1 MKSALRPVPWRV
13 LSSRE
18 TKLTLSQHTVR
29 LVRFGLAAKLA
40 ACLIAGAVGSFA
52 IYGYFN
58 QRAEQKQLEA
68 LVSLSAERIS
78 DIIQYSAWQA
88 MLHNDRGMLYS
99 MIRDI
104 GREPGIRRV
113 RIINE
118 EGLVQHST
126 DAAEIGTLVD
136 KRAEACYACH
146 SQSQPLTR
154 LARRDRAR
162 IFADDAGAR
171 TLAVIR
177 PIENHAEC
185 SNAACHAHP
194 AERRILGV
202 IDAHL
207 ALDTV
212 DAQMAEHRRQGYLYL
227 AAMCVFGCLLSVV
240 FVWYFVHHPVSAL
253 VRGTRRLAEGDLA
266 HRIQVSSRDE
276 LGLAAESFNQMA
288 HELEEAHEEST
299 RWARTLEDRVK
310 EKTAELETAYKGLIH
325 TEKMASLGR
334 LAATVAHEVNNP
346 LFGMLTYA
354 RLVQKDLRRPEI
366 DDAARKRMSESL
378 QVIEHE
384 SRRCGDLM
392 KNLLAFARQSPPQRA
407 PVQVNMVVER
417 AVTLVTHQL
426 ALAQTVLLKN
436 LADDLPEIPCDAGQ
450 IQQVLIVLIVN
461 ASEALGKG
469 GEIRVT
475 TAPLPGRQ
483 GVRLTVKD
491 NGPGIPETIQQQI
504 FEPFFSTKDNQHRT
518 GLGLAVAKGIVD
530 RHGGSITVRSEVGF
544 GAEFRVDL
552 PLGAPPEAA
561 PGETEKAAAQ
571 PAQGATTET

>member
-1 MKSALRPVPWRV
+1 M
-13 LSSRE
+13 
-18 TKLTLSQHTVR
+18 
-29 LVRFGLAAKLA
+29 
-40 ACLIAGAVGSFA
+40 GSFA

-104 GREPGIRRV
+104 AREPGIRRV

-126 DAAEIGTLVD
+126 DAEEIGTLVD

-146 SQSQPLTR
+146 SQSQPLTK
-154 LARRDRAR
+154 LARHDRAR
-162 IFADDAGAR
+162 IFPDEHGQR

-177 PIENHAEC
+177 PIENHPEC

-212 DAQMAEHRRQGYLYL
+212 DAQMAEHRRQGYFYL
-227 AAMCVFGCLLSVV
+227 AAMCVFGCLLSLV
-240 FVWYFVHHPVSAL
+240 FVLHFVHHPLRAL
-253 VRGTRRLAEGDLA
+253 MAGTRRLAEGDLS
-266 HRIQVSSRDE
+266 HRIEVGSQDE
-276 LGLAAESFNQMA
+276 LGLAAESFNHMA
-288 HELEEAHEEST
+288 QELEEAHEEST

-354 RLVQKDLRRPEI
+354 RLVQKDLRRPEL
-366 DDAARKRMSESL
+366 DDAVKQRMSESL

-384 SRRCGDLM
+384 SRRCGELM
-392 KNLLAFARQSPPQRA
+392 KSLLAFARQSPPQRA
-407 PVQVNMVVER
+407 LVQINLVVER
-417 AVTLVTHQL
+417 AATLLAHQL
-426 ALAQTVLLKN
+426 DLAQTVLLKN
-436 LADDLPEIPCDAGQ
+436 LAPGLPEIACDAGQ
-450 IQQVLIVLIVN
+450 VQQVLIVLIAN
-461 ASEALGKG
+461 AAEALGKG
-469 GEIRVT
+469 GEIRIS
-475 TAPLPGRQ
+475 TAPLPAGQ

-518 GLGLAVAKGIVD
+518 GLGLAVAKGIVE
-530 RHGGSITVRSEVGF
+530 RHGGSITVHSEVGC

-552 PLGAPPEAA
+552 PLSTPAEAA
-561 PGETEKAAAQ
+561 AGDTEKAALQ
-571 PAQGATTET
+571 PAPGAGRET